1 MSSNA
6 WQAAVARHRFSEVV
20 DAAVAGRPQFV
31 RRRDGKEVVIVSR
44 EYFERTRPDLKSVL
58 LSFQFGEPGDA
69 FDQALDEARGLIG
82 AAFMPVSP
90 PEKAADADDPGHERR
105 QWTPPAS
112 S

>member
-1 MSSNA
+1 MASDA

-20 DAAVAGRPQFV
+20 DAAVEGRPQFV

-44 EYFERTRPDLKSVL
+44 EYFDRTRPDLKSVL
-58 LSFQFGEPGDA
+58 LSCQFGEPGDA

-82 AAFMPVSP
+82 AAFMPVP
-90 PEKAADADDPGHERR
+90 LPETGIDADDTGYERR
-105 QWTPPAS
+105 KRTSSAS